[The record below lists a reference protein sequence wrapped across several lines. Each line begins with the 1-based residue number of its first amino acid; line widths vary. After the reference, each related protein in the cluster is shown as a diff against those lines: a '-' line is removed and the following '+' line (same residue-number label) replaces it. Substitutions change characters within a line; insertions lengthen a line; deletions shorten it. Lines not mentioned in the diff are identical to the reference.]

1 MKFRKTGFIRTALA
15 ALMVAGNDAVSAT
28 DVGTNE
34 SADSSCSASAS
45 QDTTDGS
52 SADKSSKPVRHRKS
66 KTASAEGESADGAQT
81 QKPAKH
87 RKSKTASAEGE
98 SADGA
103 QTEKPAKHR
112 RSKTASAENGSADNG
127 ETSAAK

>member
-1 MKFRKTGFIRTALA
+1 MKFRKTVFISTALA
-15 ALMVAGNDAVSAT
+15 ALMLAGAVTVSAA
-28 DVGTNE
+28 DLGTNE

-66 KTASAEGESADGAQT
+66 KTASAED
-81 QKPAKH
+81 
-87 RKSKTASAEGE
+87 E